1 MTVVLGTPAPF
12 GGLVVTLASSDSTLA
27 SISPNSVFIP
37 AGATTSATQ
46 PVVTAQ
52 NVGTA
57 TITASAPNYL
67 TASQS
72 VTVTATITM
81 SPTSLVIPS
90 GGTRLLALVLSAP
103 APSPDSPVTPDR
115 GAGGFVNGLTVQL
128 SSSNP
133 GVATLQ
139 PSTQFYS
146 DGSSITTVV
155 VVVYWRFAGYG
166 DHPRR
171 RSAFH
176 SRRHGYGDRPVRTEC
191 ASDKSG
197 LRGGSAVEALSV
209 LRLVYKSEWRL
220 EDLVSLPA
228 GLFQMD

>member
-37 AGATTSATQ
+37 AGATTAATQ

-81 SPTSLVIPS
+81 SPTSLVIPA

-103 APSPDSPVTPDR
+103 LPRRTAPSLRT
-115 GAGGFVNGLTVQL
+115 GGQADLLT
-128 SSSNP
+128 
-133 GVATLQ
+133 G
-139 PSTQFYS
+139 
-146 DGSSITTVV
+146 
-155 VVVYWRFAGYG
+155 
-166 DHPRR
+166 
-171 RSAFH
+171 
-176 SRRHGYGDRPVRTEC
+176 
-191 ASDKSG
+191 
-197 LRGGSAVEALSV
+197 
-209 LRLVYKSEWRL
+209 
-220 EDLVSLPA
+220 
-228 GLFQMD
+228 